1 MNGQIPAG
9 LLDLDLF
16 YFRLCRLLFRQCQG
30 QHAVFIGGI
39 NVFHIDIAD
48 VQPLQILAEAA
59 FPL

>member
-16 YFRLCRLLFRQCQG
+16 YFRLCRCFSAVSG